1 MKLRAKDIPDN
12 GGTIL
17 HEHNG
22 MVFEVGRVRLY
33 GFPGTFEYRVRQA
46 GTGNGW
52 NYRWTFALLVADMRL
67 AAKANIVDKA
77 ESGDDQI

>member
-1 MKLRAKDIPDN
+1 MKLRAKDIPSD

-22 MVFEVGRVRLY
+22 TVFEVGRTPAY
-33 GFPGTFEYRVRQA
+33 GKSSLFEYRVRQA
-46 GTGNGW
+46 GIGAGW

-67 AAKANIVDKA
+67 AAKANLEGK
-77 ESGDDQI
+77 EEGGDDQV